1 MSWTYITL
9 ITGAIQRYFE
19 SRRRAWRES
28 VSDNQ
33 ERVKIQGK
41 QRQKCARRERVSTNI
56 TKIIKY
62 NFLLD
67 V

>member
-28 VSDNQ
+28 E